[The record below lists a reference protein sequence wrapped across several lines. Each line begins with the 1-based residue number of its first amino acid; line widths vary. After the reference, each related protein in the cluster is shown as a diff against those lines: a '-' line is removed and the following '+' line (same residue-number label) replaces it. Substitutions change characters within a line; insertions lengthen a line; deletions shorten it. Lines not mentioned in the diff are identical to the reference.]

1 MKQLLIDLLFVSLGV
16 IICAPA
22 LPVFT
27 SGVALAKIT
36 NSAQATAIAPTTGW
50 SIINL
55 LLALGCLGFG
65 YALFNEDNKRFDG
78 LIIGA
83 LAFVIFFMNV
93 VSWSTLIIADKTT
106 IILTGVLILNAVN
119 YFLRNKEP
127 HL

>member
-1 MKQLLIDLLFVSLGV
+1 MKQLLIDLLFVALGV
-16 IICAPA
+16 MICAPA

-36 NSAQATAIAPTTGW
+36 DSAQTATTLPTTGW

-106 IILTGVLILNAVN
+106 IILTGVLILNVIN
-119 YFLRNKEP
+119 YFLHNKEP

>member
-1 MKQLLIDLLFVSLGV
+1 MKQLLIDLLFVALGV

-27 SGVALAKIT
+27 SGVALAKIVSST
-36 NSAQATAIAPTTGW
+36 QATAIAPTAGW

-119 YFLRNKEP
+119 YFLRDKEP

>member
-1 MKQLLIDLLFVSLGV
+1 MKQLLIDLLFVALGV
-16 IICAPA
+16 MICAPA

-36 NSAQATAIAPTTGW
+36 NSAQATAIAPTAGW

-55 LLALGCLGFG
+55 LLALGCLG
-65 YALFNEDNKRFDG
+65 
-78 LIIGA
+78 
-83 LAFVIFFMNV
+83 IFFMNV

-119 YFLRNKEP
+119 YFLRDKEP